1 MALLQGVL
9 GSRAYTA
16 SVIGASI
23 LWSKLLRGVAAVPPI
38 FADFAAA
45 KSTLLSA
52 TDADAPAATPPPA
65 EARGGRSAGRRRGA
79 VGRPLPSQRPPASGS
94 VSAAAAQAAMLS
106 LVSEVVS
113 TLLGIEVAP
122 DQPLMEAGL
131 DSLGE

>member
-45 KSTLLSA
+45 KSTLLLA
-52 TDADAPAATPPPA
+52 LDAPAATPLPVDD
-65 EARGGRSAGRRRGA
+65 ARGGRSTNRRRRGA
-79 VGRPLPSQRPPASGS
+79 AGRPLPSQRPPASGS
-94 VSAAAAQAAMLS
+94 ESAAAALAAMLS

-113 TLLGIEVAP
+113 SLLGTEVAP